1 MKKNIYLLLFLLI
14 FVFSFFVNKQTIVAA
29 GETITLERIGAEKNS
44 QTNKWDWRF
53 SITTTGGVE
62 NSDIWMKIYTG
73 NVTADG
79 SNLYHQETAGKLKDN
94 KAEINTDFILEDN
107 QIYSISFTINMKPVL
122 HAVYKNT
129 TGDTQSQGDVINFT
143 PQTNTTTNKS
153 DVYTLLAPIGEFRVA
168 PDNIGEYFNVIFLI
182 AIGLCGVLAVIMIV
196 IGGIQYMGDESVF
209 GKTQAKERITKA
221 ILGLIIALG
230 AFALLNTINPE
241 LLGGGGLNIKQ
252 VTAEIEGDTDAPV
265 TMGSSGTI
273 EPSSVGITCNKTGGF
288 PVLTNVAK
296 SFNGKMTYQM
306 GAKGTKGPG
315 GTIKYDCSGFVNAA
329 LQCAG
334 INKNSVNGG
343 TWTIFSGTK
352 AEKVSSPNSITNT
365 SINNIA
371 LQVGDLVGWKAEN
384 GEEFGHVMIYIG
396 GGLLAD
402 SHGGKEGRKQGG
414 AYGQFSVEKY
424 KNRIKYVV
432 RTSKL

>member
-14 FVFSFFVNKQTIVAA
+14 FVFSFFVNANSSSAVF
-29 GETITLERIGAEKNS
+29 EYKNS
-44 QTNKWDWRF
+44 TGEVTNVCNFPDIL
-53 SITTTGGVE
+53 SC
-62 NSDIWMKIYTG
+62 NSKLKE
-73 NVTADG
+73 VCG
-79 SNLYHQETAGKLKDN
+79 SNTTAYCIQSTNEQLCYLASAVEPICPQVQQIDPDN
-94 KAEINTDFILEDN
+94 NEE
-107 QIYSISFTINMKPVL
+107 
-122 HAVYKNT
+122 
-129 TGDTQSQGDVINFT
+129 GG
-143 PQTNTTTNKS
+143 S
-153 DVYTLLAPIGEFRVA
+153 DVYTLLAPIGEFKVA

-241 LLGGGGLNIKQ
+241 LLGKSGLNIKQ
-252 VTAEIEGDTDAPV
+252 VSAEIEGDTDVPV
-265 TMGSSGTI
+265 TLGSGGTI
-273 EPSSVGITCNKTGGF
+273 QPSSVGIVCNKTGGF
-288 PVLTNVAK
+288 SVLPNVVK
-296 SFNGKMTYQM
+296 SFNNKMTYEM
-306 GAKGTKGPG
+306 GAKGKAGPN

-334 INKNSVNGG
+334 VNKNSINGG
-343 TWTIFSGTK
+343 TWTIFSGPK
-352 AEKVSSPNSITNT
+352 AEKINSPTSITNT
-365 SINNIA
+365 SINNVD
-371 LQVGDLVGWKAEN
+371 LQIGDLVGWKAEN
-384 GEEFGHVMIYIG
+384 GEKFGHVMIYIG
-396 GGLLAD
+396 GGLIAD
-402 SHGGKEGRKQGG
+402 SHGGKAGRKPGG

>member
-14 FVFSFFVNKQTIVAA
+14 FIFSFFVNKQTIVAA

-241 LLGGGGLNIKQ
+241 LLGGGGVNIKQ
-252 VTAEIEGDTDAPV
+252 VSAEIIDLPDAGDGTVDPDFKKGKGSYSTDASVSPGV
-265 TMGSSGTI
+265 TAVVNKLQQGWELNQFRVYTNNRMLISIKKGTQIDNSNVIDIKPGINGYAESGTAKVGDKKTPVGSWKI
-273 EPSSVGITCNKTGGF
+273 LSIKTSPEGQPVYNKSGANMGASFWLLSPMSNGERGIGMHGNKNGTLSGTYGCIRLKNADLLALLPYVKSGIT
-288 PVLTNVAK
+288 
-296 SFNGKMTYQM
+296 
-306 GAKGTKGPG
+306 
-315 GTIKYDCSGFVNAA
+315 VN
-329 LQCAG
+329 
-334 INKNSVNGG
+334 
-343 TWTIFSGTK
+343 
-352 AEKVSSPNSITNT
+352 
-365 SINNIA
+365 
-371 LQVGDLVGWKAEN
+371 
-384 GEEFGHVMIYIG
+384 IG
-396 GGLLAD
+396 
-402 SHGGKEGRKQGG
+402 
-414 AYGQFSVEKY
+414 
-424 KNRIKYVV
+424 N
-432 RTSKL
+432 